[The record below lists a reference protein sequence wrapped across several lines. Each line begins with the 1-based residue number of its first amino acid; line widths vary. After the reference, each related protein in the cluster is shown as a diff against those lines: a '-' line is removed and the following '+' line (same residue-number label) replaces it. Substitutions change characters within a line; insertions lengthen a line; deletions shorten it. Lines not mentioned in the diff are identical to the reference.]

1 MSLWSHV
8 WRKKQPTCLGC
19 SHVPSAEPPV
29 RTQDA
34 GLPQV
39 GSAGGLRR
47 WAPAGGREPQPLAC
61 GPIPHFTCSYPPA
74 LGDTPPSRPVAGQ
87 KQALVANRHCQP
99 KAGCTSHLSTS
110 QEEEIALF
118 LCIVENAK
126 ADTPK
131 APLNCFVWPT
141 EWFLQ
146 TGNPGFWFLTK
157 NRSIWPQWASFS
169 HRRKRW
175 LVGRV
180 AAVCSPQRLHSLTS
194 SQTGLWAATPPPS
207 TSPGT
212 KGWHQKSL
220 SFARMLSKAV
230 VHSVLYFFC
239 VCRVLSIL
247 CPSASFFSFSPLCL
261 RCSFFSFLFSFF
273 SLFLFFFYFSFS
285 LIFIIIFKYTRRIFY
300 TYVFKR
306 PEKK

>member
-1 MSLWSHV
+1 MGFVFS
-8 WRKKQPTCLGC
+8 Q
-19 SHVPSAEPPV
+19 
-29 RTQDA
+29 TQT
-34 GLPQV
+34 L
-39 GSAGGLRR
+39 AGGT
-47 WAPAGGREPQPLAC
+47 GSSC
-61 GPIPHFTCSYPPA
+61 
-74 LGDTPPSRPVAGQ
+74 
-87 KQALVANRHCQP
+87 
-99 KAGCTSHLSTS
+99 
-110 QEEEIALF
+110 LF
-118 LCIVENAK
+118 
-126 ADTPK
+126 
-131 APLNCFVWPT
+131 PT
-141 EWFLQ
+141 EATLPDFQ
-146 TGNPGFWFLTK
+146 PD
-157 NRSIWPQWASFS
+157 WPLS
-169 HRRKRW
+169 
-175 LVGRV
+175 
-180 AAVCSPQRLHSLTS
+180 CN
-194 SQTGLWAATPPPS
+194 PPPS

>member
-194 SQTGLWAATPPPS
+194 SQTGLWAATPPPPQVQEQRDGIKS
-207 TSPGT
+207 
-212 KGWHQKSL
+212 HCLLQECCQKLWCTLSYIFSVSAGFCPSSVLPHLFFLFPLCVSDAL
-220 SFARMLSKAV
+220 SFRSSFLS
-230 VHSVLYFFC
+230 F
-239 VCRVLSIL
+239 
-247 CPSASFFSFSPLCL
+247 PSSSFFSISLFH
-261 RCSFFSFLFSFF
+261 LFS
-273 SLFLFFFYFSFS
+273 L
-285 LIFIIIFKYTRRIFY
+285 
-300 TYVFKR
+300 
-306 PEKK
+306 

>member
-1 MSLWSHV
+1 MAIRTGDHFFFLFSFIQGLTFTVTSFHFILFHLISIKGFMSLWSHV

-131 APLNCFVWPT
+131 APLNCFV
-141 EWFLQ
+141 
-146 TGNPGFWFLTK
+146 
-157 NRSIWPQWASFS
+157 
-169 HRRKRW
+169 
-175 LVGRV
+175 
-180 AAVCSPQRLHSLTS
+180 
-194 SQTGLWAATPPPS
+194 
-207 TSPGT
+207 
-212 KGWHQKSL
+212 
-220 SFARMLSKAV
+220 
-230 VHSVLYFFC
+230 
-239 VCRVLSIL
+239 
-247 CPSASFFSFSPLCL
+247 
-261 RCSFFSFLFSFF
+261 
-273 SLFLFFFYFSFS
+273 
-285 LIFIIIFKYTRRIFY
+285 
-300 TYVFKR
+300 
-306 PEKK
+306 